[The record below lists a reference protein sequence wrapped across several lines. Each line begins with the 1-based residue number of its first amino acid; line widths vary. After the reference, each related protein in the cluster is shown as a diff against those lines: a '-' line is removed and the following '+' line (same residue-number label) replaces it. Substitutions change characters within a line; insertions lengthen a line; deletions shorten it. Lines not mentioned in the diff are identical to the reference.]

1 MNWNNIDLSSS
12 EIELPILGPY
22 TFSTLLL
29 EIECNLPEITP
40 ETVRKQAENAIREK
54 YRVALEVLES
64 NLDNIV
70 KYAQKERADV

>member
-1 MNWNNIDLSSS
+1 MNWNNIDLNSS
-12 EIELPILGPY
+12 EIELPILDPY

-29 EIECNLPEITP
+29 EVECNLPEITP

-54 YRVALEVLES
+54 CTVALGILYA

-70 KYAQKERADV
+70 KYAQKQRADV